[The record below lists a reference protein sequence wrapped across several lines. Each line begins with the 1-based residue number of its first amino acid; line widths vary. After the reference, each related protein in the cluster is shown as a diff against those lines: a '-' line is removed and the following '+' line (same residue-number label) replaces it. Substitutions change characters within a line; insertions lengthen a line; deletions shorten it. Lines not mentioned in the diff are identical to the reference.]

1 MKNLPLNMLRAYGAV
16 YETGGVRPAARR
28 LGVTHS
34 SVSKFL
40 NELEDWL
47 GVRLIER
54 QGSNRITGFTREGD
68 VLGRSIINSLSDIQQ
83 VVTAISESR
92 RQNAVVIEMTPS
104 FATRW
109 FFPKLGAFELEFP
122 NIELSVSVEQR
133 VRKAYEEE
141 ADVSIRLGIGP
152 WDGLDCRPLMDDALY
167 PVMREDYWQKHTN
180 GQISDLTVLRDMR
193 LLHDRNPSASWGV
206 WAAHMQVEGLSL
218 MQGPRYSSLDLS
230 LRAAE
235 QGLGVALA
243 RHQFVAEALASGAL
257 IAPFENASMPL
268 PKSIWIVRA
277 GHGQPSAAAQNVMN
291 WLTQQAGAVPVTR

>member
-16 YETGGVRPAARR
+16 YETGGVRSAARR

-54 QGSNRITGFTREGD
+54 QATNRITGFTREGD
-68 VLGRSIINSLSDIQQ
+68 VLGRSVINSLSDIQQ

-109 FFPKLGAFELEFP
+109 FFPKLGAFELAFP
-122 NIELSVSVEQR
+122 HIELSIIVEQR
-133 VRKAYEEE
+133 VRKPHEQE
-141 ADVSIRLGIGP
+141 ADISIRLGTGP
-152 WDGLDCRPLMDDALY
+152 WDGLECRPLMDDALY
-167 PVMREDYWQKHTN
+167 PVMREDYWKKHVKGKTP
-180 GQISDLTVLRDMR
+180 DLTVLRDMR
-193 LLHDRNPSASWGV
+193 LFHDRNPSASWGV

-230 LRAAE
+230 LRGAE

-243 RHQFVAEALASGAL
+243 RHQFVAESLASGAL
-257 IAPFENASMPL
+257 IAPFENAVMPL
-268 PKSIWIVRA
+268 PESIWIVRA
-277 GHGQPSAAAQNVMN
+277 GHGQPSAAAQLVLG
-291 WLTQQAGAVPVTR
+291 WLIQQAETNPVTL